1 MDQESI
7 AGLGNIYCD
16 ESLFRAGIHPLT
28 PAAELDRGR
37 VAALSRSIR
46 SVLRQAIAA
55 GGSSLRDYRN
65 ADGEPG
71 WFRVRHR
78 VYDREGE
85 PCTKCRMPIE
95 RIVVASRSTHFC
107 PRCQG
112 ET

>member
-1 MDQESI
+1 M
-7 AGLGNIYCD
+7 A
-16 ESLFRAGIHPLT
+16 
-28 PAAELDRGR
+28 
-37 VAALSRSIR
+37 SRSPPLRANIR
-46 SVLRQAIAA
+46 AVLRQAIAA
-55 GGSSLRDYRN
+55 GGSSLRDYRG

-85 PCTKCRMPIE
+85 PCTACRTPIE

-112 ET
+112 